1 MQALRQLAKA
11 LTYYPVTK
19 FIACGPNIELSSKRA
34 ENDLAT
40 RKKGLISA
48 VCITSELPP
57 VDGDEPLRYYYEVEA
72 PFYYFFESL
81 SKSLWRWRVWLRSA
95 PTAPCPWAS
104 FGLCHMCLSSK
115 GTYKANR

>member
-1 MQALRQLAKA
+1 MRSADWSRHVARAA
-11 LTYYPVTK
+11 LTFYPLTK

-57 VDGDEPLRYYYEVEA
+57 VEGEEPLRYYYEVEA
-72 PFYYFFESL
+72 PRVLVVSL
-81 SKSLWRWRVWLRSA
+81 R
-95 PTAPCPWAS
+95 P
-104 FGLCHMCLSSK
+104 
-115 GTYKANR
+115 